1 MILEWSI
8 SGAFVTTTHAW
19 GEIRDPLKELRV
31 IHPHERPKQRWPQD
45 AEPALARFGVMELI
59 NP

>member
-1 MILEWSI
+1 MVDSRRIRDHDTCL
-8 SGAFVTTTHAW
+8 

-31 IHPHERPKQRWPQD
+31 IHPHERPKQRRPQD